1 MFASFVWTFGDLIAL
16 IGGCLVLLAVLVIA
30 IVRLISGSGERIL
43 RLGMKDEDEKEE
55 GDNDT
60 RAED

>member
-16 IGGCLVLLAVLVIA
+16 IGGCLVLLAVLVLS

-43 RLGMKDEDEKEE
+43 RRGMKEEDEKEE
-55 GDNDT
+55 GD
-60 RAED
+60 E

>member
-43 RLGMKDEDEKEE
+43 LRGMKDEDEEE
-55 GDNDT
+55 GFSDD
-60 RAED
+60 

>member
-43 RLGMKDEDEKEE
+43 RRGMKDEE
-55 GDNDT
+55 GD
-60 RAED
+60 E

>member
-16 IGGCLVLLAVLVIA
+16 ICGCLVLLAVLVIA

-43 RLGMKDEDEKEE
+43 RRGMKDEDEEE
-55 GDNDT
+55 GFSDD
-60 RAED
+60 